1 MNEKEIESLKK
12 KSLTFIE
19 LSKDTKT
26 NITNADI
33 DKMAR
38 EIKLLATRK
47 NLVLMIFEN

>member
-12 KSLTFIE
+12 RSISHLE

-33 DKMAR
+33 DKIAR
-38 EIKLLATRK
+38 ELKLLATRK
-47 NLVLMIFEN
+47 NLVLMVFER

>member
-12 KSLTFIE
+12 RSITHLE

-33 DKMAR
+33 DKLAR
-38 EIKLLATRK
+38 ELKLLATRK
-47 NLVLMIFEN
+47 NLVLMVFEK